1 MTEIT
6 AFSHVRDPVDEIAFL
21 RALFGVC
28 RDRRTKT
35 FAQFHLASANVVQT
49 VAIVLLRIDE
59 LVTGWN
65 FRLNFKIKRNGGENV
80 KIEITLEDG
89 LFDFGAMLLCLGFVV
104 AVDFARMGRLQL
116 DRGVLAHF
124 FRLPSVG
131 ERRHR
136 LFNVA
141 FWRRHIVPLILIE
154 RAAQT
159 LMKPLKKRERSY
171 HQSKPFSV

>member
-1 MTEIT
+1 MMEIT
-6 AFSHVRDPVDEIAFL
+6 AFSHVRNPVDEIAFL
-21 RALFGVC
+21 
-28 RDRRTKT
+28 
-35 FAQFHLASANVVQT
+35 
-49 VAIVLLRIDE
+49 
-59 LVTGWN
+59 WN
-65 FRLNFKIKRNGGENV
+65 GSNV
-80 KIEITLEDG
+80 KIEIPLEG
-89 LFDFGAMLLCLGFVV
+89 WVLILAQCCSAWALLWPL
-104 AVDFARMGRLQL
+104 DFARMGRLQL

-131 ERRHR
+131 KRRHR